1 MSLASLVPDTRVD
14 PALLPPLLP
23 WTLRFNAL
31 YPYCD
36 IFSHIVPTQYGPP
49 AWTAE
54 LEAYWQT
61 FDVAVWD
68 HLRKDH
74 FRDNFAI
81 MGMRGKLGSLEG
93 AQLARESP
101 DSPSRADIEDAIQL
115 LVTRRSTR
123 WDRLYNQRP
132 PAELLAFAGLADI
145 RTRYLNH
152 PQNRH
157 IGVSDY
163 DFLDSKLEQSAF
175 PPPKAAPFS
184 LWPVPL
190 DPSLSFNPSRE
201 TLICLATGDIDWDEY
216 ALPDRPTPD
225 SEAARRRF
233 EPTAAEVLE
242 DADDSAESGWAEATM
257 DDATVPLLLSHSDG
271 ARSSGFIPAFTGLL
285 HRRHLQVA

>member
-115 LVTRRSTR
+115 L
-123 WDRLYNQRP
+123 
-132 PAELLAFAGLADI
+132 
-145 RTRYLNH
+145 
-152 PQNRH
+152 NRH

-257 DDATVPLLLSHSDG
+257 DDATASTS
-271 ARSSGFIPAFTGLL
+271 ASSLAIFLTGCPEFSVWSSSFL
-285 HRRHLQVA
+285 R